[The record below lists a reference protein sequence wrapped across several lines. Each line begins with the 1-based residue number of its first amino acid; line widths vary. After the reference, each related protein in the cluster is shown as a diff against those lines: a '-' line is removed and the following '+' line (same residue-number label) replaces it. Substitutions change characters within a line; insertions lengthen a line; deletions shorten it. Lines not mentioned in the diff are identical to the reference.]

1 MATYLE
7 KYPTKKSAYQDL
19 LSQGQSLSS
28 KELCFCME
36 AIYRAQVLETLS
48 LLERTCPTVQ
58 DLSAFELH
66 ARLVSGIL
74 AGLLEERRFQI
85 YKDKK
90 IANEQAAAYQSCFSC
105 FNEFAKLCS
114 PCNAAEYPQKLHQ
127 MLYTFCC
134 AWLQY
139 RNTIIDLDHQYFKSK
154 KEALTP

>member
-7 KYPTKKSAYQDL
+7 KYQTKKSAYQDL

-66 ARLVSGIL
+66 ARLVSGIF
-74 AGLLEERRFQI
+74 GRFIGRTAVSDIQR
-85 YKDKK
+85 
-90 IANEQAAAYQSCFSC
+90 
-105 FNEFAKLCS
+105 
-114 PCNAAEYPQKLHQ
+114 QK
-127 MLYTFCC
+127 
-134 AWLQY
+134 
-139 RNTIIDLDHQYFKSK
+139 NSK
-154 KEALTP
+154 RTSGCLSVLFFLFQ